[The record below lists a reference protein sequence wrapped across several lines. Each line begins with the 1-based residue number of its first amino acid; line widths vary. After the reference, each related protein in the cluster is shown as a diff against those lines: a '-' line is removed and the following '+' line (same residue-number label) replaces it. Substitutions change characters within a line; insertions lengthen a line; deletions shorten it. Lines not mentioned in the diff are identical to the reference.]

1 MRKLVYYVAVS
12 LDGYIAGPDNQ
23 FDFYPGSDTYTA
35 WMCAQFPDSIPT
47 AARPHI
53 GMAVDAPNQEWDTV
67 LMGRGTYAVGEAN
80 PFAHLKQY
88 VFSSSLDP
96 RIDPAIEV
104 VPGDPVEFVRQLKR
118 AEGLDVWLCGGGKL
132 AATLSGEIDEL
143 IIKSYPVVA
152 GAGIPAFTGAFDPTL
167 FTPVRRKEFDSG
179 NQVTWYAR
187 A

>member
-12 LDGYIAGPDNQ
+12 LDGYIAGPDDQ
-23 FDFYPGSDTYTA
+23 FDFYPGSDAYTA

-67 LMGRGTYAVGEAN
+67 LMGRGTYAVGEAS

-88 VFSSSLDP
+88 VFSSSLGP
-96 RIDPAIEV
+96 QVDPAIEV

-118 AEGLDVWLCGGGKL
+118 AEGLDIWLCGGGKL
-132 AATLSGEIDEL
+132 AATLAGEIDEL

-152 GAGIPAFTGAFDPTL
+152 GAGIPAFTGAFGPTQ
-167 FTPVRRKEFDSG
+167 FTPIRRKEFDSG